1 MCEVFGYIF
10 SSLRSSEKAVQNIQR
25 VLKHQNRFNRN
36 VTVLAW
42 AMAAYVVTNEIDRK
56 KQNKKIE
63 ELSNEI
69 KELRRP
75 EGE

>member
-1 MCEVFGYIF
+1 MCEMLGYIF
-10 SSLRSSEKAVQNIQR
+10 GSLRSSETAIKGIR
-25 VLKHQNRFNRN
+25 VTLKHQSRFNRN
-36 VTVLAW
+36 VGLW
-42 AMAAYVVTNEIDRK
+42 ACAMTAYMVTNEIDRK

-69 KELRRP
+69 KELRRL

>member
-10 SSLRSSEKAVQNIQR
+10 GSLRSSEKAVQSIQQT
-25 VLKHQNRFNRN
+25 LKYQKSFNRN
-36 VTVLAW
+36 VAVLAW
-42 AMAAYVVTNEIDRK
+42 AMAAYGVTNEIDRK

-69 KELRRP
+69 KELKRP

>member
-1 MCEVFGYIF
+1 V
-10 SSLRSSEKAVQNIQR
+10 A
-25 VLKHQNRFNRN
+25 
-36 VTVLAW
+36 VLAI
-42 AMAAYVVTNEIDRK
+42 AMTAYMVTNEIDRK

-69 KELRRP
+69 KELRRL

>member
-10 SSLRSSEKAVQNIQR
+10 GSLRSSEKAVQSIQR
-25 VLKHQNRFNRN
+25 TLKYQRSFNRN
-36 VTVLAW
+36 VAVLAI
-42 AMAAYVVTNEIDRK
+42 AMTAYMVTNEIDRK

-69 KELRRP
+69 KELRRL

>member
-10 SSLRSSEKAVQNIQR
+10 GSLRSSEKAVQGIQR
-25 VLKHQNRFNRN
+25 TLKYQKGFNRK
-36 VTVLAW
+36 VAVLAW
-42 AMAAYVVTNEIDRK
+42 AMAAYVVTNEMDRR

>member
-10 SSLRSSEKAVQNIQR
+10 GSLRSSERAVQSIQR
-25 VLKHQNRFNRN
+25 TLKHQRSFNRN
-36 VTVLAW
+36 VAVLAI
-42 AMAAYVVTNEIDRK
+42 AMTAYMVTNEIDRK
-56 KQNKKIE
+56 KQNEKIE
-63 ELSNEI
+63 KLSNEV

>member
-10 SSLRSSEKAVQNIQR
+10 SSLRSSEKAVQSIQR
-25 VLKHQNRFNRN
+25 TLKHQRSFNRN
-36 VTVLAW
+36 VSVLAI
-42 AMAAYVVTNEIDRK
+42 AMTAYAVTNEIDRK